1 MKYAKTLIIALF
13 LPCLVNAAN
22 VVRNATTQQEY
33 ETFDAAITAA
43 VTGDRL
49 ELMADAELT
58 ADCTISGK
66 SIELSGGNYTLKCNS
81 KIITLLENAILKIK
95 DGNFSYVVFYV
106 DKNEGKASKL
116 LIENGTFD
124 QPKIQTYGKG
134 RTIITG
140 GEFTGLN
147 EIGLICYN
155 KGQAEV
161 LGGKFSG
168 IKFHVQNYDCK
179 ITFGG
184 GENTNPLICEG
195 CHFKVFSSWGS
206 INQSGNQTSID
217 INEGTYKACGF
228 FTDYRNYLGAG
239 SKMTLNVNNG
249 EFLNSYFQ
257 AGITEIQGSGTSTTP
272 GYSTINVVDGN
283 FKNCRFVAVKY
294 AKSSLSST
302 SLYKCSPASVNV
314 SGGTFEDCG
323 SACNGENASI
333 YVDESTVST
342 FPVVDQGS
350 STPFVVG
357 GNAYSSLSEAYK
369 AAQDGEEIKLSSCY
383 FATAGESFTLDSSK
397 TVYLDTN
404 GYTFFG
410 RGKAI
415 EATIDDSKIN
425 GGLNKSCLILSGD
438 FVGAYIISKTD
449 SGSRLTSVEKKYI
462 TENSLIV
469 LKDGF
474 YVDSQFGS
482 QWSGTV
488 KVNDGIFMSCVFS
501 AYNFSS
507 SIIIGGPDS
516 IPELYV
522 CVISVMGAH
531 NTTSQDNNSD
541 AFGII
546 NSGKFYCSEIGCVAA
561 RSNDHTPSIDVCGGE
576 YFYSHFK
583 CLKQADRSG
592 QMATMRI
599 YGERFLDCTFAESG
613 EDSYSVNDYGV
624 GNYESDLVI
633 CSGRYSEEPPTA
645 SGNFT
650 IGRDP
655 EYQVY
660 FNSKPGVI
668 YKYHLAKP
676 DWLRVKVR

>member
-1 MKYAKTLIIALF
+1 MKYAKSLIIALF

-49 ELMADAELT
+49 ELMADVAFVT
-58 ADCTISGK
+58 NTISGK
-66 SIELSGGNYTLKCNS
+66 EIEFSGGDYKFSSS
-81 KIITLLENAILKIK
+81 KITLSSKAILKIK
-95 DGNFSYVVFYV
+95 DGDFSNVFFVV
-106 DKNEGKASKL
+106 DKKDGTASKL
-116 LIENGTFD
+116 LIEDGRFD
-124 QPKIQTYGKG
+124 QPEIQTYGSG

-140 GEFTGLN
+140 GEFTSLN

-179 ITFGG
+179 ITFGD
-184 GENTNPLICEG
+184 GENANPLICEG
-195 CHFKVFSSWGS
+195 CHFKVFSSWAS

-228 FTDYRNYLGAG
+228 FTDYCNYLGSS

-333 YVDESTVST
+333 YVDESKVST
-342 FPVVDQGS
+342 FPAVDQVS

-357 GNAYSSLSEAYK
+357 GNAYSSLSEAYNV
-369 AAQDGEEIKLSSCY
+369 AQDGEEIKLSSCY
-383 FATAGESFTLDSSK
+383 FATAAESFTLDSSK

-410 RGKAI
+410 RGNKL
-415 EATIDDSKIN
+415 EAKIDDSKIN
-425 GGLNKSCLILSGD
+425 DGLNKPCLILSGD
-438 FVGAYIISKTD
+438 FVGAYINSTTD

-462 TENSLIV
+462 TENPLIV

-474 YVDSQFGS
+474 YVDSRFES
-482 QWSGTV
+482 VWSGTV
-488 KVNDGIFMSCVFS
+488 KVNDGIFMSCVLN

-507 SIIIGGPDS
+507 SIIIGGPDLT
-516 IPELYV
+516 PELFG

-531 NTTSQDNNSD
+531 NTRSQDNNSD

-561 RSNDHTPSIDVCGGE
+561 RNNDHTPSIDVCGGE
-576 YFYSHFK
+576 YFSSHFK
-583 CLKQADRSG
+583 CLKQYDRSG

-613 EDSYSVNDYGV
+613 ADSFSGNEYGV

-633 CSGRYSEEPPTA
+633 CSGRYSEEPQTA